1 MPTDRVR
8 SYSID
13 LKPRRH
19 HGYAVLLFILGTLVP
34 PLGTFPGHLSYRT
47 IFIRHWEYAAVAAR
61 FGIGTDFWINV
72 VLTICGYIP
81 GTSSLHTMFTLAL
94 PSYTNTLAFA

>member
-34 PLGTFPGHLSYRT
+34 PLGMFLRCMSYRF

-81 GTSSLHTMFTLAL
+81 GTFFLHRILSLAL
-94 PSYTNTLAFA
+94 PSYIGTLAFA